1 MILSVS
7 MFYYISLKWVLLNQ
21 FKALDYRLGFQERA
35 WREHRIGSDA
45 TSVAH
50 KGAKLVKT
58 CRDAL
63 PVNMDEHGIIYYI
76 ILYHNLHNP
85 LSFLHLIYKSLVDEW
100 IGIT

>member
-1 MILSVS
+1 

-50 KGAKLVKT
+50 KAMVS
-58 CRDAL
+58 
-63 PVNMDEHGIIYYI
+63 HG
-76 ILYHNLHNP
+76 
-85 LSFLHLIYKSLVDEW
+85 
-100 IGIT
+100 